1 MTWRVV
7 EENDEDGHPILTLRD
22 IPEYVEKYINENMAT
37 VPEGTT
43 LLSNKVRMPVA
54 LTTDALNQELGDL
67 FVDISRAFTK
77 PVLVFQPARLREK
90 L

>member
-7 EENDEDGHPILTLRD
+7 EENDEDGHPILTLRNV
-22 IPEYVEKYINENMAT
+22 PEYVEKYINEDMAT

-54 LTTDALNQELGDL
+54 TTTEILNQALGDL
-67 FVDISRAFTK
+67 FVDVSRAFAK